1 MNRAA
6 LLASLA
12 LLGGGL
18 WLYSRRN
25 SAAGDASSSGLSA
38 VENTFEDIVNAV
50 TPGPWAPPKRAALYL
65 SAIHAAEDRN
75 GVPRELLTRLLY
87 QESRF
92 RDDIINGTTR
102 SSTGAAGIAQFM
114 PATAARYGIDPL
126 QPFQAI
132 DGAARYLA
140 DIARMFGGDWGA
152 AVASYNWGE
161 GNWRAFLATGK
172 GAHGQSRP
180 QENIDYVAQ
189 ITADVPIA

>member
-25 SAAGDASSSGLSA
+25 SAAGEASSSGLSA

-50 TPGPWAPPKRAALYL
+50 TPGPWKPPSRAAPYL

-75 GVPRELLTRLLY
+75 GMPRDLLTRLLY
-87 QESRF
+87 QETRF
-92 RDDIINGTTR
+92 RPEIIDGTVR
-102 SSTGAAGIAQFM
+102 SSVGAAGLGQFM
-114 PATAARYGIDPL
+114 PATAARFGINPL
-126 QPFQAI
+126 DPFQAI

-140 DIARMFGGDWGA
+140 ELARMFGGDWGA

-161 GNWRAFLATGK
+161 GNWRAYLQTGK
-172 GAHGQSRP
+172 GARGQARP